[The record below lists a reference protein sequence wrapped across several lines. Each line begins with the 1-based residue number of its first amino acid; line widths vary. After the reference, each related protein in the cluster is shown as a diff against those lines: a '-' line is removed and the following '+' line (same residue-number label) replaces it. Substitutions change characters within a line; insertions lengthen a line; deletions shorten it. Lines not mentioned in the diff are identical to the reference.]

1 MPNTRVNN
9 IEIKKKQLPKN
20 CLPTNKVRILR
31 LNFKLKTEKIYNN
44 SISLLKLNIIGVW
57 RKLKIRLYQ

>member
-20 CLPTNKVRILR
+20 CLPTNKVR

>member
-44 SISLLKLNIIGVW
+44 SISLLKLNINGVW